1 MADGGVFRE
10 KLYLN
15 DDTLWSGCPKP
26 RDRENEGGK
35 TLEKIRALIL
45 KGHKLAAENLLRLTA
60 LGEPSETY
68 LPLGTIFI
76 DYKINGQISEYSR
89 ELDLARALH
98 TSKFNVGGNLV
109 EKRVFC
115 SFPDKVCVMNIRSVR
130 KISFELSFNTPLEYD
145 TSVEGDTLFF
155 TGRAPD
161 AAAAG
166 LAALPVQLAPK
177 YKGAA
182 MAFAG
187 GIKIITDGKIT
198 DDGGA
203 LSVEDATDALLII
216 RAATGFKAYDIM
228 PETKPE
234 AVKAKVKNF
243 LNRRFYFDYMLERHI
258 SDYAALFNR
267 VKLKLKKSESG
278 DEYGKI
284 PTDELLTPVR
294 RGIEPPVS
302 LVELYYNYGR
312 YLLISSSR
320 ESEPANLQG
329 IWNKEIK
336 PPWSSNYTVNIN
348 TQMNYWAAGAC
359 NLHECLEPFKRFVA
373 EIAENGKKTAETA
386 LNSSGFAAFHNS
398 DLWRKTT
405 PTKSDPVYAYFPMAG
420 VWLTNEV
427 YSAYSY
433 TSEFL
438 NPSLENADTKS
449 VFSLLEECCRFVGSF
464 LVLHKGN
471 YVTCPSTSPEL
482 RYKQLLFKP
491 AVDYASNIDMSLAW
505 QVVQNYKELCKKL
518 GVTSNLL
525 NDLAEKQRLMYP
537 LVPGKNGLPEWHEEY
552 SETETGHRHFS
563 PLYCLY
569 PGNRVSP
576 RNKTD
581 KSLIASA
588 SALLEKRMQNG
599 SASTGWSAAW
609 AAALYARLK
618 NGEKAY
624 SCIRKILEQFT
635 FPNLFD
641 KHPPNIFQIDGN
653 LGAVAA
659 INEMLIQSE
668 QICGNAD
675 DADAETK
682 GGKSEANGKHEA
694 ETKGGKSEANGKYEA
709 ETKGDK
715 YETTGKSEAEIKGGK
730 SESDLSK
737 KQTMVYVELLPAL
750 PDAFSD
756 GYISGIVVK
765 GGYTVDMRWQNK
777 KVASVAAR
785 NPSKNA
791 PPLKLVNSNLADD
804 IYIDGKIEII

>member
-1 MADGGVFRE
+1 MKLWYKTAAETWIDCLPLGNGSLGVMTDGGVFRE

-15 DDTLWSGCPKP
+15 NDTLWSGVPKS

-35 TLEKIRALIL
+35 SLEKIRSLIL
-45 KGHKLAAENLLRLTA
+45 KGHKLAAENLLRLTS
-60 LGEPSETY
+60 LGDPGEVY

-76 DYKINGQISEYSR
+76 DYKINGRISEYSR

-98 TSKFNVGGNLV
+98 ISKFNIGGNLI
-109 EKRVFC
+109 EKRTFC
-115 SFPDKVCVMNIRSVR
+115 SFPDKVCVMNVRSVR
-130 KISFELSFNTPLEYD
+130 KISFDISFNTPLGYD
-145 TSVEGDTLFF
+145 TSVEGDALFF

-161 AAAAG
+161 SAAAG
-166 LAALPVQLAPK
+166 IAALPVQLAPK
-177 YKGAA
+177 YKSAA

-187 GIKIITDGKIT
+187 GVKIITDGKIT

-203 LSVEDATDALLII
+203 LSVEDATDALFII
-216 RAATGFKAYDIM
+216 YTATGFKAYDIM

-234 AVKAKVKNF
+234 AVKAKVRSF
-243 LNRRFYFDYMLERHI
+243 LSRRFYFDYMLERQT
-258 SDYAALFNR
+258 SDYTSLYNR
-267 VKLKLKKSESG
+267 VKLKLTKSEN
-278 DEYGKI
+278 DRYEYGKV

-294 RGIEPPVS
+294 RGIEPPIS

-320 ESEPANLQG
+320 ESEPSNLQG
-329 IWNKEIK
+329 IWNKEIR
-336 PPWSSNYTVNIN
+336 PPWSSGYTVNIN

-359 NLHECLEPFKRFVA
+359 NLPECLEPFKRFVS
-373 EIAENGKKTAETA
+373 EIAESGKKTAETA

-405 PTKSDPVYAYFPMAG
+405 PVKNDPAYAYFPTAG
-420 VWLTNEV
+420 IWLTNEV

-438 NPSLENADTKS
+438 NPSIENADTKS
-449 VFSLLEECCRFVGSF
+449 VLSLLEDCCRFVGSF

-482 RYKQLLFKP
+482 RYKQLLFKT
-491 AVDYASNIDMSLAW
+491 AVDYASAIDMSLAW
-505 QVVQNYKELCKKL
+505 QAIQNYTELCKKL
-518 GVTSNLL
+518 GIASNLL
-525 NDLAEKQRLMYP
+525 NDLSEKQRLLYP

-552 SETETGHRHFS
+552 TETDAGHRHFS

-569 PGNRVSP
+569 PGNRISP

-581 KSLIASA
+581 KALVLSA

-599 SASTGWSAAW
+599 SGSTGWSAAW

-624 SCIRKILEQFT
+624 ACIRKILEQFT

-659 INEMLIQSE
+659 INEMLIQAEQASE
-668 QICGNAD
+668 NPNDAQIKTN
-675 DADAETK
+675 
-682 GGKSEANGKHEA
+682 GGKSEVY
-694 ETKGGKSEANGKYEA
+694 SVQ
-709 ETKGDK
+709 
-715 YETTGKSEAEIKGGK
+715 
-730 SESDLSK
+730 
-737 KQTMVYVELLPAL
+737 KQTASQQFAIVAELLPAL
-750 PDAFSD
+750 PDAFAD

-765 GGYTVDMRWQNK
+765 GGYVIDMRWQNK
-777 KVASVAAR
+777 KVVSLAVR

-791 PPLKLVNSNLADD
+791 PALKLLNSNLADD
-804 IYIDGKIEII
+804 IYIEGKIEIV